1 MPKIGFEWGSK
12 FGISFPSGL
21 KLTKYYVFLKSES
34 EWNKDAPNAIA
45 DPDAGKPI
53 SELVSDEMSKM
64 QDKIAA
70 EKEAQEAAEL
80 AKKL

>member
-1 MPKIGFEWGSK
+1 M
-12 FGISFPSGL
+12 
-21 KLTKYYVFLKSES
+21 FLKSES